1 MRVVASIFLILLL
14 CGSFPLTV
22 SSAKKTPPD
31 DPVMELIQAF
41 GCKGC
46 HKIHKRGG
54 SIATDLTKVGNRLTA
69 AQIEVILVTDPAPRT
84 KNFMPNYSSLTEEDR
99 QLISDYLYNLP

>member
-1 MRVVASIFLILLL
+1 MRVMSSIFLIISL
-14 CGSFPLTV
+14 CGSFPLTA
-22 SSAKKTPPD
+22 SSAKESPPA
-31 DPVMELIQAF
+31 DPVMELIQVF

-46 HKIHKRGG
+46 HKIYKWGG

-69 AQIEVILVTDPAPRT
+69 TQIEAILATDPAPGT
-84 KNFMPNYSSLTEEDR
+84 KNFMPNYSSLTKADR